1 MDKVFDKDR
10 ALEMGLMSGASV
22 AFGVFDGVHLGHRF
36 LIDQAI
42 STAHETGGR
51 SVALTFDIDPDERFH
66 ADRLKKLMTNQERF
80 EALSQTGV
88 DAVVVLPF
96 TPEFS
101 SQGPRDFLESTF
113 GGCVPAY
120 LHVGSNFRFGRRASG
135 NVDDLAYWG
144 KDCGV
149 EVMAHDLKS
158 ADGGPIS
165 ATRIRC
171 LLQEAHI
178 TQANDLLGRPYSFS
192 AQVVAGRGEGAD
204 MGFATANLMLED
216 MRRVIPDGVYGSYVY
231 VDGIRYKCAMSMGV
245 APSFEN
251 ASAICEAH
259 ILDFH
264 DDIYG
269 ATIRVEPV
277 HFINHLIKFESLDVL
292 IPTVQGYIAWARENL

>member
-1 MDKVFDKDR
+1 
-10 ALEMGLMSGASV
+10 
-22 AFGVFDGVHLGHRF
+22 
-36 LIDQAI
+36 
-42 STAHETGGR
+42 
-51 SVALTFDIDPDERFH
+51 
-66 ADRLKKLMTNQERF
+66 
-80 EALSQTGV
+80 
-88 DAVVVLPF
+88 
-96 TPEFS
+96 
-101 SQGPRDFLESTF
+101 
-113 GGCVPAY
+113 
-120 LHVGSNFRFGRRASG
+120 
-135 NVDDLAYWG
+135 
-144 KDCGV
+144 
-149 EVMAHDLKS
+149 
-158 ADGGPIS
+158 
-165 ATRIRC
+165 
-171 LLQEAHI
+171 
-178 TQANDLLGRPYSFS
+178 
-192 AQVVAGRGEGAD
+192 